1 MCSSDL
7 GINASFFPGWIFR
20 MLFMLCVLKV
30 QIWGSSDH
38 LFLSKVSTEIP
49 IDIANRFFYSVVG
62 STVETDAEVD
72 EGSA

>member
-1 MCSSDL
+1 
-7 GINASFFPGWIFR
+7 
-20 MLFMLCVLKV
+20 MLFVLRILKA